1 MSRPNNFSVFKGTV
15 MGMFDYITVES
26 LLPGNVTV
34 SDEVFQTKTFWCLME
49 NYVITKSGEIYRE
62 IWEYEWVDNDRH
74 PLGGHEEK
82 LPETYR
88 REYLTDFHGD
98 IIFYRGTMPNGK
110 WRDYTARFTDGKLT
124 RISYEDKQ
132 Y

>member
-1 MSRPNNFSVFKGTV
+1 
-15 MGMFDYITVES
+15 MGMFDYITVET

-34 SDEVFQTKTFWCLME
+34 SDEVFQTKSFECLME
-49 NYVITKSGEIYRE
+49 NYVITKSGELYRE
-62 IWEYEWVDNDRH
+62 NWEYVWVDNDIH
-74 PLGGHEEK
+74 LLGGYGEK
-82 LPETYR
+82 IPDTYR

-98 IIFYRGTMPNGK
+98 ITFYRGRMSNGK

>member
-1 MSRPNNFSVFKGTV
+1 
-15 MGMFDYITVES
+15 MGMFDYVRVERIIPGYTE
-26 LLPGNVTV
+26 LPT
-34 SDEVFQTKTFWCLME
+34 EEFQTKSLECLME
-49 NYVITKSGEIYRE
+49 NYVISNNGELYRE
-62 IWEYEWVDNDRH
+62 KWDYEWIDDDRH
-74 PLGGHEEK
+74 VLHGHERK
-82 LPETYR
+82 IPDTYR

-98 IIFYRGTMPNGK
+98 IIFYEGKNIEGK